1 MTIRLRGHHLLCML
15 TYIGKGYSPAFVENY
30 DTIAGR
36 LSKGEDILLI
46 DGPDDIC
53 APLLCGG
60 DCHCHDEGP
69 RNRDN
74 VAIKDVGLLFGE
86 TLSLYKPFTLDD
98 KRLSFMRAAFAQGTL
113 RTACIACEWYGLCT
127 KIAVSDNF
135 ANVKITGVK
144 ITRPPVSN

>member
-30 DTIAGR
+30 DRIAGR
-36 LSKGEDILLI
+36 LSEGEDILLI

-69 RNRDN
+69 RNRDRL
-74 VAIKDVGLLFGE
+74 AIEDVGHLFGE
-86 TLSLYKPFTLDD
+86 TLTTQTAFTLDD
-98 KRLSFMRAAFAQGTL
+98 KRLVSMRTAFANGTL
-113 RTACIACEWYGLCT
+113 RRACIACEWYGLCT
-127 KIAVSDNF
+127 RIAVPDNF
-135 ANVKITGVK
+135 RNVK
-144 ITRPPVSN
+144 ITRPPVSS

>member
-30 DTIAGR
+30 DTIAER
-36 LSKGEDILLI
+36 LSEGEDILLV

-69 RNRDN
+69 RNRDTM
-74 VAIKDVGLLFGE
+74 ALQSVGQLFGE
-86 TLSLYKPFTLDD
+86 TLTTQTPFTLDD
-98 KRLSFMRAAFAQGTL
+98 KRLASMRTAFANDTL
-113 RTACIACEWYGLCT
+113 RRACIACKWYGLCT
-127 KIAVSDNF
+127 QIAVLDNF
-135 ANVKITGVK
+135 RNVK